1 MQQRRRRKHRPDLRG
16 RRPDIRPQLVDVLE
30 RALRN
35 EPEERYPSAAEF
47 QQALNKVSGL
57 RHRSGEWTKAALT
70 WWRSKS

>member
-1 MQQRRRRKHRPDLRG
+1 MLAKQTGEQFPDLRG

-35 EPEERYPSAAEF
+35 EPAERYPSAAEF
-47 QQALNKVSGL
+47 QQALNRVSGL

>member
-1 MQQRRRRKHRPDLRG
+1 VLAKQTAERFPDLRS
-16 RRPDIRPQLVDVLE
+16 RRTDIRPQLVDVLE

-35 EPEERYPSAAEF
+35 EPEERFPSAAEF
-47 QQALNKVSGL
+47 QQALNRVTGL